1 MSNRPLHTKLS
12 KRRTTSYI
20 PSKMEGKDGDI
31 QIITLKK
38 QGTYL
43 CIKDNNDWKISQRF
57 NPRYRFNKHSFN
69 DIKTTKIYGK
79 SNLALSISSES
90 KAVFDETVTSP
101 IISIGDGTTG
111 GTISSLGSTNL
122 VLKNGKTNSPQLILG
137 SKGTGTNIHSVLQ
150 GTSTFNIYGGNG
162 VEIKTSSSHLKLLAD
177 ADIDDYATLS
187 VADTGDLTIA
197 TVGDGTTDSDL
208 KLDADGDIILE
219 AAGGNVTSDAPL
231 EISSTSTQLK
241 LTHNS
246 DDYATLAVADTGDLT
261 IATIGDGSTDS
272 DLTLDADGTV
282 YLDAGISTGNIDL
295 KKAGTS
301 YGLFSVHHSGS
312 WLRLYENGGASTD
325 DYLDISVKAN
335 GETSIITVDGA
346 AAAGN
351 LILDPDGELNLTPVT
366 EVKSDAPFKIKE
378 AASAVADT
386 AAYGQMWVKTATPN
400 ELWFTND
407 AGNDIPISLQPFIK
421 TAQFQDDL
429 GTAQHYI
436 PFNNLTEQ
444 SSSGTE
450 NLGFIAPFNMK
461 LQKVVVKCSE
471 DISGA
476 TVEIGMWAID
486 DGSATN
492 HHGASGQNNIDVTG
506 GTAHTNAVADFTG
519 TVGLATSGSG
529 GSNAITAG
537 QFVDLSI
544 QLDSDETSSS
554 AEFWI
559 TCYFLADLTSTI

>member
-1 MSNRPLHTKLS
+1 MPRRSIKKSNPGDFEPR
-12 KRRTTSYI
+12 KRNPISLGLDSNIDT
-20 PSKMEGKDGDI
+20 D
-31 QIITLKK
+31 LKK
-38 QGTYL
+38 ILIGKL
-43 CIKDNNDWKISQRF
+43 ESGLEFSKNNIKLTSELLAESIFTDKLKTVNIDSITPTGQLDISQ
-57 NPRYRFNKHSFN
+57 
-69 DIKTTKIYGK
+69 
-79 SNLALSISSES
+79 
-90 KAVFDETVTSP
+90 
-101 IISIGDGTTG
+101 
-111 GTISSLGSTNL
+111 
-122 VLKNGKTNSPQLILG
+122 
-137 SKGTGTNIHSVLQ
+137 
-150 GTSTFNIYGGNG
+150 
-162 VEIKTSSSHLKLLAD
+162 
-177 ADIDDYATLS
+177 
-187 VADTGDLTIA
+187 
-197 TVGDGTTDSDL
+197 
-208 KLDADGDIILE
+208 
-219 AAGGNVTSDAPL
+219 
-231 EISSTSTQLK
+231 
-241 LTHNS
+241 
-246 DDYATLAVADTGDLT
+246 
-261 IATIGDGSTDS
+261 
-272 DLTLDADGTV
+272 DGTV
-282 YLDAGISTGNIDL
+282 YGIFSSHHDAS
-295 KKAGTS
+295 
-301 YGLFSVHHSGS
+301 H
-312 WLRLYENGGASTD
+312 LRLLENGGASED
-325 DYLDISVKAN
+325 DYLNIACYGNGEAIISTVDTAGAN
-335 GETSIITVDGA
+335 GHLKFE
-346 AAAGN
+346 
-351 LILDPDGELNLTPVT
+351 PDGSFL
-366 EVKSDAPFKIKE
+366 IKE
-378 AASAVADT
+378 AASAGADVAG
-386 AAYGQMWVKTATPN
+386 YGQLWIKNNTAN

-450 NLGFIAPFNMK
+450 NLGFIAPFNMT
-461 LQKVVVKCSE
+461 LQKVAVKCSE

>member
-1 MSNRPLHTKLS
+1 MSNKTLHTKLS
-12 KRRTTSYI
+12 KRKILSYL
-20 PSKMEGKDGDI
+20 PPKQEGKNGDI
-31 QIITLKK
+31 QIVTIGKK
-38 QGTYL
+38 GTFL
-43 CIKDNNDWKISQRF
+43 CIKDNNDWKISERF
-57 NPRYRFNKHSFN
+57 NPRYRFNKHTFN
-69 DIKTTKIYGK
+69 DIRTTKIYGK

-90 KAVFDETVTSP
+90 KSVFDSTVVSP
-101 IISIGDGTTG
+101 VVNIGDGATAA
-111 GTISSLGSTNL
+111 TISSLGSNNL
-122 VLKNGKTNSPQLILG
+122 ILKSGKTNSPKLILG
-137 SKGTGTNIHSVLQ
+137 SKGTGTNIHSVLE

-162 VEIKTSSSHLKLLAD
+162 VEIKTSSNHLKLLAD
-177 ADIDDYATLS
+177 ADTDDYATLS

-219 AAGGNVTSDAPL
+219 AAGGNITSDAPL

-246 DDYATLAVADTGDLT
+246 NDYATLAVADTGDLT
-261 IATIGDGSTDS
+261 IATTGDGSTDS
-272 DLTLDADGTV
+272 DLTLDVDGTL
-282 YLDAGISTGNIDL
+282 YLDSGVGTGAIDL

-301 YGLFSVHHSGS
+301 YGQFSVHHSGS

-325 DYLDISVKAN
+325 DYLDIGVKAN
-335 GETSIITVDGA
+335 GETTISTVDGA

-351 LILDPDGELNLTPVT
+351 IVLDPDGEINLTPVT
-366 EVKSDAPFKIKE
+366 EVKSDAPLKIKE
-378 AASAVADT
+378 AANAVADT

-400 ELWFTND
+400 ELWFTDD
-407 AGNDIPISLQPFIK
+407 AGNDIPISPQPFIK
-421 TAQFQDDL
+421 TAQFQDDI

-436 PFNNLTEQ
+436 PFNNITEQ

-461 LQKVVVKCSE
+461 LQKVAIKCSE

-476 TVEIGMWAID
+476 TLEIGFWAID
-486 DGSATN
+486 NGSATN
-492 HHGASGQNNIDVTG
+492 HHAAANQQNVDVTG
-506 GTAHTNAVADFTG
+506 GAAHTNAIADFTG
-519 TVGLATSGSG
+519 TVNDGTGSGG

-544 QLDSDETSSS
+544 QADSDQTSSS